1 MIIDKNT
8 NPERDL
14 YYLGGIL
21 IDILSKKKKI
31 KEFDYL
37 ELYNLFNQRQEIT
50 INLYAL
56 TLDWLF
62 ILGLVTK
69 GKNGTI
75 EKCF

>member
-1 MIIDKNT
+1 MIIDKNI

-21 IDILSKKKKI
+21 IDVIENNKI
-31 KEFDYL
+31 KEVDYMD
-37 ELYNLFNQRQEIT
+37 LYSLFKVKKDVT
-50 INLYAL
+50 INLYSL

-69 GKNGTI
+69 GDKGKI
-75 EKCF
+75 KICF